1 MSSSVIIDWE
11 QLAAAERDRC
21 LALRQE
27 FLEARAHARRLAR
40 RCAVA
45 RAVTGTRVGVP
56 EVVTPGIEE
65 GSTALAE
72 QLDSVRE
79 RLAAVETQLEE
90 SARTYARER
99 AAARPARG
107 TAVPRPGAT
116 TTATDQLAAWR
127 ARENERQRALDDAVA
142 DRNRAE
148 AAERAAAATLE
159 QAAELARAL
168 PGRAEE
174 VHAAARGVL
183 AGEPGAQESFARL
196 SAAARETAR
205 AERAREE
212 ATLLRERI
220 ALVTE
225 RVAAARHPAAD
236 TYADTLRARTDG
248 CGEDPAALT
257 AALRLAQ
264 EVLGRL
270 TAAESRAE
278 LVAAVHEAMGE
289 VWSLTDAPDGTAAVG
304 GAAAARGDVAVLL
317 PLPDAFPHHAVRF
330 DVDGADA
337 LTAEVVRLPGGDPAT
352 DRAAQERMCGDMDEL
367 TERLA
372 ARGFA
377 TRWREQAPAGAFPA
391 AAATAGDAAA
401 DGGRSTAGETA
412 RAEQERAA
420 AISRAR
426 AAAPRQAASRPTGP
440 EGGRR

>member
-21 LALRQE
+21 LGLQQE

-45 RAVTGTRVGVP
+45 RAVTGTRIGVP
-56 EVVTPGIEE
+56 DVATPGIEE
-65 GSTALAE
+65 GSAALAA

-99 AAARPARG
+99 AAARPGRG

-127 ARENERQRALDDAVA
+127 ARENERQRALDDATA
-142 DRNRAE
+142 DRSRAE
-148 AAERAAAATLE
+148 AAERAAIVTLE
-159 QAAELARAL
+159 RAAELARAL
-168 PGRAEE
+168 PGRADE
-174 VHAAARGVL
+174 VHAAARGML
-183 AGEPGAQESFARL
+183 AGTPGAQESFARL
-196 SAAARETAR
+196 SAAARETSR

-220 ALVTE
+220 VLVTE
-225 RVAAARHPAAD
+225 QVAAARHPAAGR
-236 TYADTLRARTDG
+236 YADTLRARTDG

-257 AALRLAQ
+257 AALGLAQ

-304 GAAAARGDVAVLL
+304 GAAAARGDAAVLV
-317 PLPDAFPHHAVRF
+317 PLPDTFPHHAVRF
-330 DVDGADA
+330 DVDGADT
-337 LTAEVVRLPGGDPAT
+337 LTAEVVRLPGGDPAA
-352 DRAAQERMCGDMDEL
+352 DRAAQEQMCGDMDEL

-372 ARGFA
+372 TRGFA

-391 AAATAGDAAA
+391 AAAGAGDAATE
-401 DGGRSTAGETA
+401 GGRSTAEETA

-420 AISRAR
+420 AVSRAR
-426 AAAPRQAASRPTGP
+426 AAAPRQAASRPTGS